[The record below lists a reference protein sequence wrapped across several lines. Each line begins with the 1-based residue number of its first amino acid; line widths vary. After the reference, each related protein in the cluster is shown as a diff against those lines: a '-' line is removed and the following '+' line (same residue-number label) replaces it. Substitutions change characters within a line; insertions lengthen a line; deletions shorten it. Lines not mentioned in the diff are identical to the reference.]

1 MCVLLIGAGNVCGDD
16 TLDLFLLRSSKDFL
30 FLSHLSPRLPR
41 EVGLI
46 ISISQMSVCHDS
58 LRGSDTRLLAP
69 PGLGGAHAPLSSLS
83 SGPVAPR
90 FLDDRDGL
98 AYCEGCSELQDH
110 GS

>member
-1 MCVLLIGAGNVCGDD
+1 MTPWICLWPL
-16 TLDLFLLRSSKDFL
+16 SSEELKG
-30 FLSHLSPRLPR
+30 LSLPISSLSRLPR